1 MKFGIY
7 KTAIEKKLVNSFVN
21 ENLTNDM
28 KKFKKLV
35 LGSAPTKTMFFIYD
49 KLNENLGLDKESANM
64 LIEEVIRE
72 TKDIVIPESHLQK
85 LNSWLKKELGES
97 NYSYIDQVLNSGL
110 KNIEEKIES
119 KKTLIEN
126 LMKNKETIKESAK
139 LPLSSL
145 TKVANSVA
153 NKYLSNLDE
162 STRKEVVSLINED
175 SQILNNKFE
184 EYKNEVIN
192 KLNTLIESETEQD
205 TKIKIYETKEKIV
218 SSKFSVDEFL
228 KIKELNS
235 QIVL

>member
-21 ENLTNDM
+21 ETLASDM
-28 KKFKKLV
+28 KTFRKLV
-35 LGSAPTKTMFFIYD
+35 LESAPTKTMFFIYD

-72 TKDIVIPESHLQK
+72 TKDIVIPESHIQK
-85 LNSWLKKELGES
+85 LNSWLKKELNES
-97 NYSYIDQVLNSGL
+97 NYSHIDQVLNGGL

-126 LMKNKETIKESAK
+126 LMKKKEVIKESTK

-175 SQILNNKFE
+175 SEILKSKFE
-184 EYKNEVIN
+184 EYKNQVIE
-192 KLNTLIESETEQD
+192 KLNTLSESETEQD
-205 TKIKIYETKEKIV
+205 TKTKINETKEKIA
-218 SSKFSVDEFL
+218 STKFSVDEFM

-235 QIVL
+235 QLVL

>member
-28 KKFKKLV
+28 KKFKSLV
-35 LGSAPTKTMFFIYD
+35 LGSNPTKTMFFIYD

-64 LIEEVIRE
+64 LIDEVIKE
-72 TKDIVIPESHLQK
+72 TKDIVIPESHVRK
-85 LNSWLKKELGES
+85 LNIWLKNELSDS
-97 NYSYIDQVLNSGL
+97 NYHHIDKILNNGL
-110 KNIEEKIES
+110 KDIQEKIES
-119 KKTLIEN
+119 KKTLVEN
-126 LMKNKETIKESAK
+126 LMKKKEVIKESTK

-153 NKYLSNLDE
+153 KKYLSNLDE
-162 STRKEVVSLINED
+162 NTRNTVVSLINED

-184 EYKNEVIN
+184 EYRDEVIK
-192 KLNTLIESETEQD
+192 KLNSLIESEIEQD

-218 SSKFSVDEFL
+218 SAKFSVDEFV

-235 QIVL
+235 QIVI